1 MSEPKFQM
9 SINLQVL
16 NHLGLNLY
24 SNTSAVLSEVV
35 ANAWDADAREVHICI
50 NNDSIIITD
59 NGTGMDLS
67 DINNKYL
74 TVGYQKRSESGLS
87 PIFNR
92 PVMGR
97 KGIGKLSL
105 FSIANIIKV
114 YSRKNDEI
122 NGFEID
128 TNSLKKAIKT
138 NDTYFP
144 KELPTTNMEFRENGT
159 VIVLNDLKKK
169 RTASLAKHLRKRLA
183 RRFAII
189 GEKNNFKVF
198 IDDKEIL
205 VSDRNYLSK
214 AQCLWIYLPEENS
227 AEYEDALL
235 KQTKNEKIKLKKVRP
250 STIRIDEENY
260 GVSGWIATC
269 AEPNELDDDENL
281 NRIVIMVRGK
291 MAKEDIFSEIGTT
304 ALYSKYIFGELSA
317 DFLDLDNEIDITT
330 SSRQD
335 FFEDDE
341 RYIALKEFIKK
352 ELSTIRSDWE
362 DVRSNTGEAEACKYT
377 VVSDWYNDLQGD
389 DKRSAKK
396 LFGKINQLTVEKDE
410 KKELFKHGVLAFES
424 FKIKNELSQLEEI
437 SAENIT
443 AFLEV
448 AGRLDNIEATMYY
461 QIVQERL
468 AIIQKMKDVVSDGS
482 LEKVVQEHLSK
493 NLWLLDPSWD
503 RGTEA
508 PIVEQAFKTQFDI
521 IDAGLTQEEK
531 DARLDIRYKKASNKH
546 LIIELKRGDRIVKTD
561 ELSAQVRKYF
571 SATTKIMTTQE
582 MTEPFEIIVLLGQHL
597 DGIDFN
603 QAVYEATKRSLK
615 EYNCR
620 IMYYDELLRNA
631 ENLYSDFLEKNKGL
645 STLSDLINELDM
657 S

>member
-144 KELPTTNMEFRENGT
+144 KELQTTNMEFRENGT